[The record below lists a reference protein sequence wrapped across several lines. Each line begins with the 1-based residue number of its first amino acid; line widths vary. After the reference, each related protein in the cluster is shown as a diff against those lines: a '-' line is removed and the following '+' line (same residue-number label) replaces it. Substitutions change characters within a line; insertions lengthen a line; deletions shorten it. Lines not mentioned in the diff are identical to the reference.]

1 MILEQL
7 KLENGAEI
15 ALWDITETED
25 ELLDILELNPFVIE
39 EISHFSSSKRR
50 LEYLASRCA
59 LNHLAGESK
68 FISYLPSRRP
78 YLADKTSQL
87 SITHTGHYAAVITHR
102 NREVGIDIE
111 RISDKVARVKA
122 KFLSETEL
130 SHIDEKSEKT
140 QLTIL
145 WAAKEA
151 IYKVLGIEVIDFIKD
166 INIQPFQPYLDGE
179 IIADVKIENSTT
191 EYNLTYKVYPEFVMV
206 WVIK

>member
-1 MILEQL
+1 MILEQIE
-7 KLENGAEI
+7 LENGAKI
-15 ALWDITETED
+15 ALWNITETED
-25 ELLDILELNPFVIE
+25 ELLETLELNPFIIE
-39 EISHFSSSKRR
+39 EISLFSSGKRR

-59 LNHLAGESK
+59 LNHLAGAPK

-78 YLADKTSQL
+78 YIADKSSQL
-87 SITHTGHYAAVITHR
+87 SITHTGHYAAVITHTD
-102 NREVGIDIE
+102 REVGIDIE
-111 RISDKVARVKA
+111 RISDKVARVRG

-140 QLTIL
+140 HLTIL

-151 IYKVLGIEVIDFIKD
+151 LYKVLGIEIIDFIKD

-179 IIADVKIENSTT
+179 ITAEVKIENTTT